1 MVTQAATNGW
11 SEGECHGK
19 SGWFPS
25 AYVQRTDEVPASE
38 VTESGLLT

>member
-11 SEGECHGK
+11 SEGECQGK

-25 AYVQRTDEVPASE
+25 AYVQRRDEVPASQL
-38 VTESGLLT
+38 VESGSLT